1 MMILRD
7 RAIYVLFSV
16 TLMGVIGVS
25 ILAPAFPRISEE
37 LGITKGQVAMLVTVF
52 ALPGIFLAPIM
63 GMLADRLG
71 RKAILVPSLFLFAIA
86 GMSCAFVDFGTMLIL
101 RFLQGIGAST
111 LSSLSATLIGDIY
124 PEDMRPK
131 LLGYNASVLSVG
143 TTIYPIIGGLL
154 TSLDWRAPFFM
165 FLLAIPVGLMVMRIK
180 APTVRR
186 RDPVKEQL
194 RRMILLF
201 VDLRLL
207 KWFITGMIVFFALYG
222 SLLTYLPFLLK
233 DRFEASPVIIGATIS
248 AISVS
253 SGLVA
258 LKLGYFTEKL
268 KGRGTIMLGL
278 AFYMISL
285 IITPFLWALPLFMVA
300 TALFGLGNGLA
311 LPSLQNLILKFTHM
325 ENRAVAMTAFS
336 ATVRI
341 GQTIGPFITSLIA
354 FYSLGY
360 VFLFPAMI
368 FGLLLISYY

>member
-1 MMILRD
+1 MILRD
-7 RAIYVLFSV
+7 KVLYVLFSV

-37 LGITKGQVAMLVTVF
+37 LEITKGQVAMLVTVF

-71 RKAILVPSLFLFAIA
+71 RKVILVPSLFLFAIA
-86 GMSCAFVDFGTMLIL
+86 GTLCAFVDFRSMLIL
-101 RFLQGIGAST
+101 RFLQGIGGST

-124 PEDMRPK
+124 PEAMRPK

-143 TTIYPIIGGLL
+143 TTVYPIIGGLL
-154 TSLDWRAPFFM
+154 TGIDWRAPFFM
-165 FLLAIPVGLMVMRIK
+165 FLLAVPVGLMVMKIK
-180 APTVRR
+180 APSIRR
-186 RDPVKEQL
+186 QDSIKEQL
-194 RRMILLF
+194 RRITLLF
-201 VDLRLL
+201 MDLRLL
-207 KWFITGMIVFFALYG
+207 KWFITGMVVFLALYG

-233 DRFEASPVIIGATIS
+233 GRFEASPVIIGATIS

-278 AFYMISL
+278 TFYTISL
-285 IITPFLWALPLFMVA
+285 VIMPFLWYLPLFAVA

-311 LPSLQNLILKFTHM
+311 LPSLQNLVLKFTPM

-336 ATVRI
+336 ATIRV

-354 FYSLGY
+354 LYSIEY
-360 VFLFPAMI
+360 VFLFPAII
-368 FGLLLISYY
+368 FGLLLISYR